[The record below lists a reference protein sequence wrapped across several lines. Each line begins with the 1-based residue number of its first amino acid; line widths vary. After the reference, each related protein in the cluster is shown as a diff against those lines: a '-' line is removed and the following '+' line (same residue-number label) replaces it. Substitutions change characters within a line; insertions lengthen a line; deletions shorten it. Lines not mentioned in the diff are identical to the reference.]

1 MRCTTGDGG
10 ILVAVI
16 DVIVHATGKTRQAA
30 SNTWARMLTT
40 DAYATVACQT
50 QRLTFVGYTKKSSV
64 TPVVPISVALS
75 VVDHVTDRDQSAV
88 SDVHRAIIAHTPQ
101 PRLCPHRKQLMILS
115 KRHANACSI
124 YKIDRYTRDTL
135 PTHCV
140 IVTI

>member
-88 SDVHRAIIAHTPQ
+88 SDVHRAIIAQIEDHTHTPTQ
-101 PRLCPHRKQLMILS
+101 TMPTPQAIDDLVQAARKCLLDLQ
-115 KRHANACSI
+115 
-124 YKIDRYTRDTL
+124 DRPLHT
-135 PTHCV
+135 
-140 IVTI
+140 